1 MGKKKRRLVMKAPSI
16 GRAFS
21 ALVLLGCVIWWGVRV
36 SSGHPAEPK
45 GTFPAPSLDAS
56 LAARPAK
63 ETAVFAGGCFW
74 GGTGSFSACE
84 RSRTRNIGIRGR
96 QRCKSVLRISVQRQH
111 RARRISTS
119 DL

>member
-1 MGKKKRRLVMKAPSI
+1 MGEGMGKKKRRLLMKAPSI

-45 GTFPAPSLDAS
+45 GTFPAPSLDAT

-74 GGTGSFSACE
+74 G
-84 RSRTRNIGIRGR
+84 
-96 QRCKSVLRISVQRQH
+96 VQAVFQH
-111 RARRISTS
+111 VKGVARATS
-119 DL
+119 DTRAAALQIRI